1 MQFARENVPYN
12 LDDSEMNRTVPAK
25 SFFPSFPVFQL
36 GNKDLKPR
44 TGSWRVVQI
53 LATINLAAW
62 IGVAILFWLG
72 LSSLNNRWIVF
83 PPVSLLV
90 ITLAYPNLYVIRQR
104 KRNQTSQ
111 NPQ

>member
-25 SFFPSFPVFQL
+25 SFLPSFPVFQL

-53 LATINLAAW
+53 LATIDLAVW

-72 LSSLNNRWIVF
+72 LSSLNNLSIVF
-83 PPVSLLV
+83 LPVLLLV
-90 ITLAYPNLYVIRQR
+90 ITIAFLNLYHP
-104 KRNQTSQ
+104 
-111 NPQ
+111 PQKKSSTQS